1 MGTRWEMGWSFGYA
15 GFVPQETRIT
25 TEDWYD
31 VPVMGWRQVAVP
43 PEDPAKLQ
51 PPRGNRTWKIRI
63 SSSLRQRGIA
73 RLPDWVCQ
81 QCDTLHSGC
90 QSASGM
96 R

>member
-1 MGTRWEMGWSFGYA
+1 MGWSFGYA

-51 PPRGNRTWKIRI
+51 PPRGNRTYMENQNFEQLEAERHCT
-63 SSSLRQRGIA
+63 SA
-73 RLPDWVCQ
+73 RLGLPAVR
-81 QCDTLHSGC
+81 HI
-90 QSASGM
+90 A
-96 R
+96 